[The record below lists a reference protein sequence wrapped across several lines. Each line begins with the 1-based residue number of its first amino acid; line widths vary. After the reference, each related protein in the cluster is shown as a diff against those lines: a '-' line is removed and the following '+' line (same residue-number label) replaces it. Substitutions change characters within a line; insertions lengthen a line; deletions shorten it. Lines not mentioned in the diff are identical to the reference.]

1 MARHKAQNATTRNL
15 KLIRWGLGMTISIT
29 MEVGDITEVWNDWG
43 ISSKVP
49 GDYTTYS
56 QQDLL
61 EEVRNGNSD
70 AASYINDPR
79 GPMVAQYDEN
89 GNLELVSA
97 REILSHPDHQN
108 ANGQTLLWPQLRF
121 GAKMVGKQHGR
132 PVKEISSK
140 VGR

>member
-1 MARHKAQNATTRNL
+1 MARHKAQNATTRNPQ
-15 KLIRWGLGMTISIT
+15 IDFDGVWGDDYFNNYGGGGYYGGSGMT
-29 MEVGDITEVWNDWG
+29 GG

-97 REILSHPDHQN
+97 REILSHPIIRMQMDK
-108 ANGQTLLWPQLRF
+108 RCF
-121 GAKMVGKQHGR
+121 GR
-132 PVKEISSK
+132 N
-140 VGR
+140 